1 MRRLV
6 PIVVLAL
13 LMTGCKVKVDQGFE
27 LNSDGSG
34 TATVVFGFD
43 DELTEMIG
51 SFSPDDDPFTQ
62 MASDL
67 PAGWTSSDW
76 SEGEFTGLET
86 STSFADLA
94 ELRSIAALVFSGE
107 DGLFDSFLLEETDEG
122 GFRLDARMS
131 GQSLEEGLQGM
142 EGFDLGGSI
151 GELSETFFDA
161 NITVKFPG
169 EVVSHNA
176 DVQES
181 DGTLVWKVR
190 LTDSGRAIT
199 AESAPGGGLP
209 LVPIAA
215 GGAIVLGILA
225 VFVLRKQRPGGSV
238 IVNDDERSAEPIGE
252 PAGGPIDGDPFA

>member
-6 PIVVLAL
+6 PIVVLAV

-34 TATVVFGFD
+34 IATVVFGFD

-51 SFSPDDDPFTQ
+51 SFSPGDDPFAQ
-62 MASDL
+62 METDL

-76 SEGEFTGLET
+76 SEGEFTGLEA

-122 GFRLDARMS
+122 GFRLEATMS

-151 GELSETFFDA
+151 DDLSETFFDA
-161 NITVKFPG
+161 NIMVKFPG

-176 DVQES
+176 DGQES

-190 LTDSGRAIT
+190 LTDSGRMIR
-199 AESAPGGGLP
+199 AESAPGGRLP
-209 LVPIAA
+209 LLPVAA
-215 GGAIVLGILA
+215 GGAVVLGLVA
-225 VFVLRKQRPGGSV
+225 VFALRKQRSGGSV
-238 IVNDDERSAEPIGE
+238 IVNDDEPFVAPIAEPV
-252 PAGGPIDGDPFA
+252 GGPIDGDPFA